1 MHTVHAVRS
10 AAYAFR
16 LCPVCRAA
24 FRAACGG
31 IGAAASG
38 GGLCA
43 AFLWYGHQAAARFA
57 AAACACGTA
66 QNKESTHK
74 RRGGVLC
81 AACGLWRRLCVS
93 PVACGIGGGIIGG
106 GLCAAF
112 LCGLCA
118 AFLISGTAAASV
130 RNGGGL
136 YACVP
141 FPFCGLCCVPFRNGG
156 GGLCA
161 CAFGVSPLAAA
172 SVRPV
177 HFARRRHG
185 QRNGG
190 GVPLFRINFQILI
203 GVPLVWASGGG
214 LCLCLC
220 LCVLCRAF
228 GGLFGCGA
236 CCLCRAF
243 CGIGG
248 GLCACGLCLCGGGC
262 LCAAFQ
268 IF

>member
-1 MHTVHAVRS
+1 MHTVHAVRR

-31 IGAAASG
+31 IGAAASVRNG

-43 AFLWYGHQAAARFA
+43 
-57 AAACACGTA
+57 CETA
-66 QNKESTHK
+66 QNKKSTHK

-81 AACGLWRRLCVS
+81 AACGLWRRSVRF
-93 PVACGIGGGIIGG
+93 ACG
-106 GLCAAF
+106 LWHRRRHRRRPVCCVPF
-112 LCGLCA
+112 
-118 AFLISGTAAASV
+118 

-136 YACVP
+136 CACVP

-156 GGLCA
+156 GLCA
-161 CAFGVSPLAAA
+161 CAFGVSPVAAA

-190 GVPLFRINFQILI
+190 GVPLFRLNSQRLI
-203 GVPLVWASGGG
+203 GVP
-214 LCLCLC
+214 
-220 LCVLCRAF
+220 
-228 GGLFGCGA
+228 
-236 CCLCRAF
+236 
-243 CGIGG
+243 
-248 GLCACGLCLCGGGC
+248 
-262 LCAAFQ
+262 FQ
-268 IF
+268 